1 MPLLHLWT
9 FMVFLRV
16 NFTFYL
22 CVLCVGGGGEESNV
36 KEIAKCWPPH
46 VFLSVVEENAFL
58 SF

>member
-1 MPLLHLWT
+1 
-9 FMVFLRV
+9 MVFLRV

-22 CVLCVGGGGEESNV
+22 SVLCVDVGGEESNG
-36 KEIAKCWPPH
+36 KEIVSYWPLH